1 MKTKKNDSKMNER
14 ELDGLNVSYS
24 VCRMLRQDIGMVTF
38 GNKLIIIK
46 CDSAIKSSKKHNK

>member
-1 MKTKKNDSKMNER
+1 MNER